1 MGPSGVAIAVG
12 YGADAAF
19 GDPRRFHPVA
29 GFGRVAAGLEALTY
43 RPSRLAGA
51 AHAALL
57 VGGSFALGRLVERVG
72 GGRFRRLVL
81 AAALW
86 SALGGRSL
94 VTEARRVGRLV
105 EAGDLP
111 AARRAIPALVGRDP
125 SRLGPD
131 ELCRAAVES
140 VAENTVDAVVAPLMW
155 AAAAGAPGVLA
166 HRAANT
172 LDAMVGRRDAR
183 YERFGWASARLDDAM
198 NWPAARL
205 TAAATALLAPVAG
218 GSPRETWRI
227 VRRDGAAHPS
237 PNGGRAEA
245 AFAGALGLRLGGR
258 NVYSERVEERPLL
271 GDGAAP
277 APEDVERAARL
288 SLSMGHAAAACLAGA
303 AVVRTRCSAGRSR

>member
-1 MGPSGVAIAVG
+1 MGPSGVAIAAG

-29 GFGRVAAGLEALTY
+29 GFGRSAAALETVTY
-43 RPSRLAGA
+43 RPSRVAGA

-57 VGGSFALGRLVERVG
+57 VGSSFALGWLGERAG
-72 GGRFRRLVL
+72 GGRLRRLVL

-94 VTEARRVGRLV
+94 VAEARRVGRLV

-111 AARRAIPALVGRDP
+111 AARRAVPALVGRDP
-125 SRLGPD
+125 SRLGPE
-131 ELCRAAVES
+131 ELCRATVES
-140 VAENTVDAVVAPLMW
+140 LAENTVDAVVAPLMW
-155 AAAAGAPGVLA
+155 AAAAGSGGVLA

-172 LDAMVGRRDAR
+172 LDAMVGHRNAR

-205 TAAATALLAPVAG
+205 TAAAAAALAPVAG
-218 GSPRETWRI
+218 GSAGETWRI

-245 AFAGALGLRLGGR
+245 AFAGALGVALGGR
-258 NVYSERVEERPLL
+258 NVYAERVEERPLL

-277 APEDVERAARL
+277 GPEDVERAARL
-288 SLSMGHAAAACLAGA
+288 SLAVGHVTAALFAVGA
-303 AVVRTRCSAGRSR
+303 ALRGPAGDPA

>member
-1 MGPSGVAIAVG
+1 V
-12 YGADAAF
+12 
-19 GDPRRFHPVA
+19 
-29 GFGRVAAGLEALTY
+29 
-43 RPSRLAGA
+43 
-51 AHAALL
+51 L

-72 GGRFRRLVL
+72 GNRFRRLVL

-94 VTEARRVGRLV
+94 VAEARRVGRLV
-105 EAGDLP
+105 DAGDLP
-111 AARRAIPALVGRDP
+111 AARRAVPALVGRDP
-125 SRLGPD
+125 ARLGPE

-155 AAAAGAPGVLA
+155 AAAAGSGGVLA

-205 TAAATALLAPVAG
+205 TAAATAVLAPVAG

-258 NVYSERVEERPLL
+258 NVYAERVEERPLL

-277 APEDVERAARL
+277 APGDVERAVRL
-288 SLSMGHAAAACLAGA
+288 SLAVGHVAAACFAGV
-303 AVVRTRCSAGRSR
+303 AVVRTRFEAGRST

>member
-1 MGPSGVAIAVG
+1 MAG

-29 GFGRVAAGLEALTY
+29 GFGRLATALETFSY
-43 RPSRLAGA
+43 QPSRLAGA
-51 AHAALL
+51 AHAAVL
-57 VGGSFALGRLVERVG
+57 VGGSFALGRLAERVG

-81 AAALW
+81 ASALW

-94 VTEARRVGRLV
+94 VAEARRVGRLV
-105 EAGDLP
+105 EAGDIP
-111 AARRAIPALVGRDP
+111 GARRAVPALVGRDP
-125 SRLGPD
+125 AWLGPE

-140 VAENTVDAVVAPLMW
+140 VAENTVDAVVAPLVW
-155 AAAAGAPGVLA
+155 AAAAGSGGVLA

-172 LDAMVGRRDAR
+172 LDAMVGHRDAR

-205 TAAATALLAPVAG
+205 TAAATTLLAPTAG

-227 VRRDGAAHPS
+227 VCRDGGGHPS

-258 NVYSERVEERPLL
+258 NVYAERVEDRPVL
-271 GDGAAP
+271 GDGP
-277 APEDVERAARL
+277 APGPGDIERAARL
-288 SLSMGHAAAACLAGA
+288 SLAVGHAAAACFAGA
-303 AVVRTRCSAGRSR
+303 AVVRTRFAAGRSA

>member
-1 MGPSGVAIAVG
+1 MSGVAIMAG

-43 RPSRLAGA
+43 RHSRLAGVV
-51 AHAALL
+51 HAALL
-57 VGGSFALGRLVERVG
+57 VGGSFAFGRLAERVG
-72 GGRFRRLVL
+72 GGRLRRVVL

-94 VTEARRVGRLV
+94 VAEARRVGRLV
-105 EAGDLP
+105 ESGDLP
-111 AARRAIPALVGRDP
+111 AARRVVPALVGRDP
-125 SRLGPD
+125 SRLGRE

-140 VAENTVDAVVAPLMW
+140 VAENTVDAVVAPLIW
-155 AAAAGAPGVLA
+155 AAAAGSAGVLA

-172 LDAMVGRRDAR
+172 LDAMVGHRDAR
-183 YERFGWASARLDDAM
+183 YERFGWASARLDDVM
-198 NWPAARL
+198 NWPSARL
-205 TAAATALLAPVAG
+205 TAAAAAALAPVAG
-218 GSPRETWRI
+218 GSPGETWRI

-245 AFAGALGLRLGGR
+245 AFAGALGVALGGR
-258 NVYSERVEERPLL
+258 NVYAERVEERPVL

-277 APEDVERAARL
+277 GPGDVERAARL
-288 SLSMGHAAAACLAGA
+288 SLAVGHAAAACFAVA
-303 AVVRTRCSAGRSR
+303 AALRGRSSVGRSA

>member
-1 MGPSGVAIAVG
+1 MSGVAIMAG

-29 GFGRVAAGLEALTY
+29 GFGRVAAALETLTY

-51 AHAALL
+51 AHAAVL
-57 VGGSFALGRLVERVG
+57 VGGSFALGWVAERSG
-72 GGRFRRLVL
+72 GRRFRRVVL

-94 VTEARRVGRLV
+94 AAEARRVGRLV
-105 EAGDLP
+105 ESGDLA
-111 AARRAIPALVGRDP
+111 AARRAVPALVGRDS
-125 SRLGPD
+125 SRLGGE

-140 VAENTVDAVVAPLMW
+140 VAENTGDAVVAPLMW
-155 AAAAGAPGVLA
+155 AAAVGSGGVLA

-172 LDAMVGRRDAR
+172 LDAMVGHRDAR
-183 YERFGWASARLDDAM
+183 YERFGWASARLDDAL

-205 TAAATALLAPVAG
+205 TAAAAAVLAPVAG

-245 AFAGALGLRLGGR
+245 ALSGALGLRLGGR
-258 NVYSERVEERPLL
+258 NVYAERVEERPLL

-277 APEDVERAARL
+277 APGDVERAARL
-288 SLSMGHAAAACLAGA
+288 SLAVGHAAAACFAGA
-303 AVVRTRCSAGRSR
+303 AVVRTRFEAGRST